1 MQFHKQMVF
10 LVLCLAVVGDIGSFF
25 NSMWTGSKLVSHNAG
40 LLIPGAD
47 GFAPLAAFF
56 PALIKAIAGGL
67 RGVLQN
73 EAKEDVKEAL
83 KKG

>member
-1 MQFHKQMVF
+1 MVF

-25 NSMWTGSKLVSHNAG
+25 NSMWTGSELVSHNAG

-47 GFAPLAAFF
+47 GFAPLVSFF
-56 PALIKAIAGGL
+56 KAIAGGF
-67 RGVLQN
+67 RGFMQT
-73 EAKEDVKEAL
+73 EAAKDVKQAL

>member
-25 NSMWTGSKLVSHNAG
+25 NSIWTGSELVSHNAG
-40 LLIPGAD
+40 LLIPGAN
-47 GFAPLAAFF
+47 GFL
-56 PALIKAIAGGL
+56 PALVMGIAKLL
-67 RGVLQN
+67 RRFSVR
-73 EAKEDVKEAL
+73 EAKKDVKQAL